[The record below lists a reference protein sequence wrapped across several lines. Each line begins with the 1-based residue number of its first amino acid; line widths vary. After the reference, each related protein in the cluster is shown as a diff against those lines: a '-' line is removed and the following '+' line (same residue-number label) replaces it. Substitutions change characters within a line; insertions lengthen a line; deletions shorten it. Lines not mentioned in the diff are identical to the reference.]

1 MHNLRSMNVRET
13 KLPGV
18 LIIEPE
24 IHGDHRGFF
33 VETWHQERY
42 AALGIDLPFVQDN
55 HSRSGH
61 RILRGLHAQ
70 IGASAQGKLVR
81 VIVGAVYDVAVDV
94 RIGSPTYGQH
104 IAVDLTA
111 ENKHQIWVPPGF
123 VHGFCVT
130 SEEGAEIEYKCTK
143 LYDADSALTVRW
155 DDPALGIPWPI
166 KEPIL
171 SAKDQDAPLLA
182 EVADRLPTFEA

>member
-1 MHNLRSMNVRET
+1 M
-13 KLPGV
+13 
-18 LIIEPE
+18 
-24 IHGDHRGFF
+24 
-33 VETWHQERY
+33 
-42 AALGIDLPFVQDN
+42 
-55 HSRSGH
+55 
-61 RILRGLHAQ
+61 
-70 IGASAQGKLVR
+70 
-81 VIVGAVYDVAVDV
+81 IVGAVYDVAVDV

-143 LYDADSALTVRW
+143 LYDADSDLTVRW

>member
-1 MHNLRSMNVRET
+1 MNVRET

-143 LYDADSALTVRW
+143 LYDADSDLTVRW